1 MNTYHLELT
10 ADQLR
15 LVSQALMVYE
25 HAAIKSNKLELVDD
39 TVVGATFM
47 KVSDALED
55 MYVDEGIEE

>member
-1 MNTYHLELT
+1 MKTYHLELT

-25 HAAIKSNKLELVDD
+25 HAAVKANKPELVDN

-55 MYVDEGIEE
+55 MYNDQGIQD

>member
-1 MNTYHLELT
+1 MKTYRIELT

-15 LVSQALMVYE
+15 HLSQALMVYE
-25 HAAIKSNKLELVDD
+25 NVMIGKDYELADD

-55 MYVDEGIEE
+55 MYADEGITE

>member
-1 MNTYHLELT
+1 MKTYHLELT

-15 LVSQALMVYE
+15 LVSQALMAYE
-25 HAAIKSNKLELVDD
+25 HVLVRTNSLSLVDD

-55 MYVDEGIEE
+55 MYNDQGIQD